1 MMYNHCPI
9 NNIKKKINYIITQK
23 ANYVNNYNK
32 INIVLLL
39 FSISEGNL
47 KCIRYIRLE
56 IDETLKNT

>member
-1 MMYNHCPI
+1 MYNHCPI
-9 NNIKKKINYIITQK
+9 NHIKKKINYIITQK

-39 FSISEGNL
+39 FSISDGNL

>member
-1 MMYNHCPI
+1 M
-9 NNIKKKINYIITQK
+9 QK

-47 KCIRYIRLE
+47 KCIRYIRLG